1 MKRRDQLVFYKNLTF
16 LVLEKKKA
24 NEAKPERTCVGNTEQ
39 VQSCE
44 PPEPTSPL
52 WATHTPT
59 YTPLSSF
66 ASAPLTLSNL
76 SYAHLIFHHPTPTSS
91 MTLTPP
97 TTLLSSSSSATCY
110 APTAPAPTSSSSPAL
125 SKHSRTHALFTP
137 CMPTSLNT
145 PFSTSL
151 LCKLQG

>member
-1 MKRRDQLVFYKNLTF
+1 

-52 WATHTPT
+52 WATDTPT
-59 YTPLSSF
+59 STPLSSF

-76 SYAHLIFHHPTPTSS
+76 SYLKRITEVRKEIMKVLGRRKYS
-91 MTLTPP
+91 
-97 TTLLSSSSSATCY
+97 TC
-110 APTAPAPTSSSSPAL
+110 PIS
-125 SKHSRTHALFTP
+125 
-137 CMPTSLNT
+137 
-145 PFSTSL
+145 
-151 LCKLQG
+151 